1 MSSAFCNIFVTFRF
15 FLFQKKKRFPA
26 SPMNDGKARKGRKKI
41 SKKFVQRKSPTVP
54 YKRSSKNLET
64 RWGNARKH
72 YKSTG
77 CIKHEACA
85 PLSETRPLRK
95 SVGFT
100 LKPRIRTKQGVLFS
114 FWYYYTTYL
123 CKIQVEI
130 YENSVS
136 EVCGFV
142 TGLCISFTGE
152 LQFVFSRNF
161 ALQSAF
167 IIV

>member
-1 MSSAFCNIFVTFRF
+1 MPC
-15 FLFQKKKRFPA
+15 
-26 SPMNDGKARKGRKKI
+26 M
-41 SKKFVQRKSPTVP
+41 
-54 YKRSSKNLET
+54 RSSKNLET

-100 LKPRIRTKQGVLFS
+100 LKPRTRTKQGFLFS

-123 CKIQVEI
+123 RKIQVEM
-130 YENSVS
+130 YENFVS
-136 EVCGFV
+136 KVCGFV
-142 TGLCISFTGE
+142 TGLCINFTRE
-152 LQFVFSRNF
+152 LQFAFSRNF
-161 ALQSAF
+161 ALHSVF